1 MDSRNISKILL
12 QTLHFSV
19 AVRTTKHNLNFES
32 CNATHP
38 LSGPASAP
46 LSSLRFVCLVACFLV
61 CVFLLAC
68 LLACFLACLLACLL
82 VCLVG
87 WLQLRF
93 IAVPISHL
101 LANLLVCWLVWLLTS
116 LLACLVCLLVACSLC
131 WFACLHASNQK
142 RWILYK
148 TFLIQEGKKKTVKN
162 YECGRGGVLCVAFA
176 CCM

>member
-1 MDSRNISKILL
+1 MQRQTRQYKAGHVEQTDCTVQGPRINMDSRNISKILL

-82 VCLVG
+82 ACVLG
-87 WLQLRF
+87 WLVAASLHCC
-93 IAVPISHL
+93 ANIS
-101 LANLLVCWLVWLLTS
+101 LAS
-116 LLACLVCLLVACSLC
+116 
-131 WFACLHASNQK
+131 
-142 RWILYK
+142 
-148 TFLIQEGKKKTVKN
+148 
-162 YECGRGGVLCVAFA
+162 
-176 CCM
+176 